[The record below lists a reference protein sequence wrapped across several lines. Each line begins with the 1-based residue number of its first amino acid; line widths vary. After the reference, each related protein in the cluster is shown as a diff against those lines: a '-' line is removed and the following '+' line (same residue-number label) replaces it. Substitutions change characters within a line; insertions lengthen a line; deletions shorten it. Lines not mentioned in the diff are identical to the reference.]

1 MSRNL
6 GTSRSIQCV
15 LRVGRI
21 LQDLQAIQAK
31 RDRRYD

>member
-6 GTSRSIQCV
+6 GTSGSIQCV

-21 LQDLQAIQAK
+21 LQDWQAIQVE